1 MIKIWQK
8 KTNPL
13 LQNVHPRSYLYYI
26 LFTKNKEKII

>member
-1 MIKIWQK
+1 MAK

-13 LQNVHPRSYLYYI
+13 LQNVHQSSYLYYI